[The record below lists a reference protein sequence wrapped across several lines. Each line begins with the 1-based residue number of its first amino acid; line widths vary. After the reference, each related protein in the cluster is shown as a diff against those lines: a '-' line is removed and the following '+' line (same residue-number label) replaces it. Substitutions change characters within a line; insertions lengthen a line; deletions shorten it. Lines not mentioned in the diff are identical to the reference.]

1 MSRSE
6 KFRNIRD
13 IADAIGT
20 KSATAEQIAELEQ
33 LLTGNIEAQRF
44 YYDYMGMHMH
54 LLAAADRNMEFVY
67 RRMTSVTEEFV
78 VRNKNGEHISHDTN
92 TYDGANQQK
101 TLPHAE
107 HLVNPLKNKPTA
119 SKLKWGILITSL
131 LVLLL
136 LLIWSL
142 FNRSSTELK
151 PFIAEIVQGHV
162 SIIEQGEIDGNYLLP
177 GQYQVAQDSLLK
189 LPSGETLHLS
199 SHAIFK
205 LFNSHEIQLKSGMLK
220 LDLMPEHMSGQNIIV
235 HGPSFS
241 LFSNGGA
248 LALDLS
254 QTNPII
260 TSGNNTLLSPKR
272 WRPNNFWSFDGQGK
286 VALDSAGNLHG
297 KKYANATRI
306 SGLIGSGAFS
316 FNNDETSL
324 IRIESGGGT
333 VLGTGS
339 FSVIDGVTIEALI
352 RPNYS
357 GEVGE
362 IDGIFRKGWHDKVD
376 LDSKELRMVLNFLND
391 QGNVTLRPEGDFKE
405 SLSFGLFIVGQGYHQ
420 LRLPLDGLDGRPT
433 LAQLKN
439 GNIYHIVASYN
450 VQTGLKAIYIDGV
463 KQAFY
468 QYPPGSKMLSGG
480 IGRAAIGNTPASAR
494 RGKEAFSGDIDE
506 VAFYNFA
513 LPELMIKNHFEHTQQ
528 GRNYFGFPP
537 SVTPLPQQ
545 AKLPLQSFSAITL
558 DPLSGLPIQVISQAN
573 N

>member
-189 LPSGETLHLS
+189 LPNGDTLRLS
-199 SHAIFK
+199 SHATFK
-205 LFNSHEIQLKSGMLK
+205 LFNSHEIQLKSGVLNI
-220 LDLMPEHMSGQNIIV
+220 DPIARQNIIV
-235 HGPSFS
+235 HGPSFI
-241 LFSNGGA
+241 LFTNGGA
-248 LALDLS
+248 LALDLTQS
-254 QTNPII
+254 NPII
-260 TSGNNTLLSPKR
+260 TSGKNTLFSPKR
-272 WRPNNFWSFDGQGK
+272 WRPTHFWSFDGQGEI
-286 VALDSAGNLHG
+286 ALDSASNAHG
-297 KKYANATRI
+297 KQYAGAIRT
-306 SGLIGSGAFS
+306 SGLIGTGAFVFDNS
-316 FNNDETSL
+316 GDA
-324 IRIESGGGT
+324 RIIIDSDSGTAPATGT
-333 VLGTGS
+333 

-362 IDGIFRKGWHDKVD
+362 LDEIFRKGIGDTVNLGKN
-376 LDSKELRMVLNFLND
+376 ELRMLLSFQHD
-391 QGNVTLRPEGDFKE
+391 RGKTRLRPEGDFKE
-405 SLSFGLFIVGQGYHQ
+405 SLSFGLYIVGQGYHE
-420 LRLPLDGLDGRPT
+420 LKLPLDGQDGRPT

-439 GNIYHIVASYN
+439 GNIYHIVATYN
-450 VQTGLKAIYIDGV
+450 VQTGLKTIYIDG
-463 KQAFY
+463 KQQAFY
-468 QYPPGSKMLSGG
+468 QYPPGSKVLSGG
-480 IGRAAIGNTPASAR
+480 PGVAAIGNTPVSAR
-494 RGKEAFSGDIDE
+494 WHKEAFSGEIDE

-513 LPELMIKNHFEHTQQ
+513 LPEFMIKDHFKQIKQ
-528 GRNYFGFPP
+528 GRNYYGFPP
-537 SVTPLPQQ
+537 SATPLPQHV
-545 AKLPLQSFSAITL
+545 KLPLPSFTTITL
-558 DPLSGLPIQVISQAN
+558 DSLTGLPIQIISQ
-573 N
+573 